1 MGPLYSLV
9 TSVLFTVCNQSMC
22 FNMYSV
28 SRNLLQNC
36 DARGYVCERWRWAL
50 HQGSPHRTAGI
61 CREVGIMKRGPTES
75 WLWGCLCVQGGLWGS
90 WQKVFSW
97 KGPAAKISYHTILM
111 TGTESFQVQDKEAR
125 PFFTVLN
132 SSNELGL
139 GIKQKG
145 ISTEIKSELSSAEP
159 GCIISGFQGQQEDR
173 YYKEARLL
181 MALRRY
187 WEKNTGA
194 KEWVW
199 ENLPTGRLPSREEN
213 KPSVATKQKAH
224 DRSWLHQTVWPH
236 SPLPSRLSPM
246 APPAPGRPSQ
256 CLPVSLLS
264 SLSQILLT
272 FSSPLPSHP
281 KPKQETISLYWKEG
295 TRWEPSNSQNYLTA
309 TSQHTLGSFPDLL
322 PR

>member
-1 MGPLYSLV
+1 
-9 TSVLFTVCNQSMC
+9 
-22 FNMYSV
+22 MYSV
-28 SRNLLQNC
+28 SRNLLQN
-36 DARGYVCERWRWAL
+36 YVMLE
-50 HQGSPHRTAGI
+50 G
-61 CREVGIMKRGPTES
+61 
-75 WLWGCLCVQGGLWGS
+75 LCVSDEDELFTRAHPTGQQAFVLEEKWASWRGVLRRAGFEDVCVFRGVLWGS

-97 KGPAAKISYHTILM
+97 KGPAAKRSYHTILM
-111 TGTESFQVQDKEAR
+111 TGIESFQVQDKEAR

-145 ISTEIKSELSSAEP
+145 ISTEIKSELSSVEP
-159 GCIISGFQGQQEDR
+159 GCIISGFQGQQEDP
-173 YYKEARLL
+173 YYKEARPL
-181 MALRRY
+181 MTLRRY

-199 ENLPTGRLPSREEN
+199 ENLPIGRLPGREEN

-224 DRSWLHQTVWPH
+224 DRSWLHPTVWPH
-236 SPLPSRLSPM
+236 SLLPSRLSPM
-246 APPAPGRPSQ
+246 APPAPGRPFQ

-272 FSSPLPSHP
+272 SPNPLPSHP
-281 KPKQETISLYWKEG
+281 KPMQETISLYWKEG

-309 TSQHTLGSFPDLL
+309 TSQHTLGSFPALL
-322 PR
+322 AR